1 MNYALLQD
9 LKLLDLMKEHD
20 HSAFREVY
28 ERYWKEV
35 FLSAYKKIRSK
46 EIAEELTQNLFISLW
61 EKRSENKIEN
71 LRSWLFGSIKY
82 AIINYYKS
90 QMVHEKYLHYIQ
102 GTIDERVH
110 TTEQL
115 MLLKDLS
122 DAIEKGISLLPQK
135 TQEVFKLSRMENRTV
150 KEISQE
156 MNISEKAV
164 EYHITQS
171 LKAMRLHLK
180 DYLLFTTLMGGIF

>member
-9 LKLLDLMKEHD
+9 LKLLYFMKEHD

-46 EIAEELTQNLFISLW
+46 EIAEELTQNLFVSLW
-61 EKRSENKIEN
+61 EKRTENKIEN

-90 QMVHEKYLHYIQ
+90 QIVHEKYLHYI
-102 GTIDERVH
+102 
-110 TTEQL
+110 
-115 MLLKDLS
+115 
-122 DAIEKGISLLPQK
+122 
-135 TQEVFKLSRMENRTV
+135 
-150 KEISQE
+150 
-156 MNISEKAV
+156 
-164 EYHITQS
+164 
-171 LKAMRLHLK
+171 
-180 DYLLFTTLMGGIF
+180 